1 MERLYKP
8 HRIIELL
15 NKYGFRFTKS
25 LGQNFLIDGN
35 IVRNIADAAQINEND
50 YVLEIGPGIGT
61 LTEELALRAKKVVAV
76 EIDQS
81 LREILKESL
90 PYENVVVKFADF
102 LKLDL
107 KKLTEEEFGDNSFK
121 VVANLP
127 YYITTPIVAKF
138 VESNLNIDSIT
149 IMMQKEVA
157 DRFSAQ
163 PSTKDYGTLSIFI
176 QFYSDV
182 SYEFNVSKN
191 NFMPKPNVDSAVL
204 KLKFK
209 KDLPQIHKEKFF
221 KIVKAS
227 FSKRRKTILNALSS
241 YGLDIEKSAILK
253 ALEISNINPSRRGE
267 TLSIEEF
274 IVLSINFPEIKG
286 EDFNR
291 S

>member
-1 MERLYKP
+1 M
-8 HRIIELL
+8 ELL

-35 IVRNIADAAQINEND
+35 IVRNIANTAEIDEND
-50 YVLEIGPGIGT
+50 HVLEIGPGIGT
-61 LTEELALRAKKVVAV
+61 LTEELALRAKKVLAV
-76 EIDQS
+76 EIDES
-81 LREILKESL
+81 LRDILKESL
-90 PYENVVVKFADF
+90 PYENVVVKFGDF

-107 KKLTEEEFGDNSFK
+107 ENIVKKEFKEHSFK

-138 VESNLNIDSIT
+138 IESDLNIDSIT

-157 DRFSAQ
+157 NRFTAKH
-163 PSTKDYGTLSIFI
+163 STKDYGTLSIFV
-176 QFYSDV
+176 QFYSEV
-182 SYEFNVSKN
+182 SYEFSVSKN
-191 NFMPKPNVDSAVL
+191 NFMPKPNVDSAVI

-209 KDLPQIHKEKFF
+209 KDLPQIDKEKFF

-241 YGLDIEKSAILK
+241 YGFDIEKSDILK

-274 IVLSINFPEIKG
+274 IVLSINFPKIKG
-286 EDFNR
+286 GDFNR
-291 S
+291 N

>member
-8 HRIIELL
+8 HRVIELL

-35 IVRNIADAAQINEND
+35 IVRNIADAAEVSEDD

-76 EIDQS
+76 EIDHS
-81 LREILKESL
+81 LKEILKESL
-90 PYENVVVKFADF
+90 PYENVHIEFADF

-107 KKLTEEEFGDNSFK
+107 EKLVEEEFGDKPFK

-127 YYITTPIVAKF
+127 YYITTPIVEKF

-163 PSTKDYGTLSIFI
+163 PSTKDYGTLSVFI

-182 SYEFNVSKN
+182 SYKFSVSKN
-191 NFMPKPNVDSAVL
+191 NFMPKPNVDSAVI

-209 KDLPQIHKEKFF
+209 KDLPQINREKFF

-241 YGLDIEKSAILK
+241 YGLNIEKSAILK
-253 ALEISNINPSRRGE
+253 ALEISNISPSRRGE